1 MKRIFLNY
9 IKKKGNFEKSQYV
22 SQPDRK
28 YCMKNRI
35 KSLHAWSLQWANTK
49 WGAWALF
56 LCAFADASFFGLPT
70 PMLFIAL
77 VLLNIKKTYLYALV
91 GILGTLTGSILGFS
105 IGHFAWLNG
114 DGEFTRIAQFF
125 FNNIPGF
132 TEAGYDKIQ
141 LLYGKWDFW
150 ILFVAAALPLPYKI
164 FSISSGVFDVNLIIF
179 SVATL
184 ISQGIKYYLL
194 GLLTI
199 KMGPEVKKIFNY
211 NWKPVLIIVTA
222 GVAIAIVVIKVF

>member
-1 MKRIFLNY
+1 MKEWF
-9 IKKKGNFEKSQYV
+9 KSIR
-22 SQPDRK
+22 S
-28 YCMKNRI
+28 
-35 KSLHAWSLQWANTK
+35 WSLKLADTK
-49 WGAWALF
+49 WGAWSLF

-70 PMLFIAL
+70 PMLFMAL
-77 VLLNIKKTYLYALV
+77 VLLNIKKTYLYILV
-91 GILGTLTGSILGFS
+91 GILGTLTGSIAGYS

-114 DGEFTRIAQFF
+114 DGEFTRLAQFF

-132 TEAGYDKIQ
+132 TEAGYAKIQ
-141 LLYGKWDFW
+141 LLYAKWDFW

-184 ISQGIKYYLL
+184 VSQGIKYYLL

-199 KMGPEVKKIFNY
+199 KLGPEVKKIFEY
-211 NWKPVLIIVTA
+211 NWKPFLIIVTA
-222 GVAIAIVVIKVF
+222 GVAITIFLIKVF